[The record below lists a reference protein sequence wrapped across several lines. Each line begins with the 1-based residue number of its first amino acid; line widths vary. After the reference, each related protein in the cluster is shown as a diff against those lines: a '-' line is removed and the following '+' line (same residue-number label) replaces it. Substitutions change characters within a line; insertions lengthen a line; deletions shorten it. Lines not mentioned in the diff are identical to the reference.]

1 MAVTKSRRIRDG
13 LEESVRL
20 KMDVDPDLQNAQ

>member
-1 MAVTKSRRIRDG
+1 MSSGDDRAVDG

-20 KMDVDPDLQNAQ
+20 FEVRWEA